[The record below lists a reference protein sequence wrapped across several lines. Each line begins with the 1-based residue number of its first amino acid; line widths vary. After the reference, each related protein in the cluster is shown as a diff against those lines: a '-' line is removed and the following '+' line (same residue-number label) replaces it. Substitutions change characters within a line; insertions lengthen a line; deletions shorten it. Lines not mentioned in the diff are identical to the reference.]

1 MPAYSRETEVKT
13 AFKSLLE
20 QGLEQAVIQD
30 FCKLF
35 DVLMSAPKEQHEAA
49 MKRFAEGINK
59 LAMNEEVVA
68 KFIRGEYY

>member
-1 MPAYSRETEVKT
+1 
-13 AFKSLLE
+13 
-20 QGLEQAVIQD
+20 
-30 FCKLF
+30 
-35 DVLMSAPKEQHEAA
+35 VLMSAPKDQHEAA